1 MKALV
6 RASIIG
12 SLTFVAAVAL
22 TACTRNAPSGSTSE
36 QVVASVIQPASDSD
50 MPEVVVTA
58 SRSGK
63 RVLASDESK
72 TARQL

>member
-22 TACTRNAPSGSTSE
+22 TACTRSAP
-36 QVVASVIQPASDSD
+36 VASTPSENTRVAQVLPESD
-50 MPEVVVTA
+50 MPEVVITA

-63 RVLASDESK
+63 SVLAGEESK
-72 TARQL
+72 ARRL